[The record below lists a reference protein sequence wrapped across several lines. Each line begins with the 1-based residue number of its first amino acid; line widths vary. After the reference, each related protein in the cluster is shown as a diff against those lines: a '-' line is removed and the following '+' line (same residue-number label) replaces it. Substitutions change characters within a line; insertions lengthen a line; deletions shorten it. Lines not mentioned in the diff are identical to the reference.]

1 MRYYP
6 IFQLAIPHL
15 KVRYLRVTHPF
26 ATLLAPEGT
35 FSFNLHVLGTP
46 PAFVLSQNQ
55 TLHLNLKNSIKT
67 LQILFKNKTLED
79 KNLRRSRNND
89 YLVFKEQ
96 NRASILQNLFLWS
109 TCFFLIYPKN
119 FKKLFFLL
127 IFSADCKKEPLAFS
141 HLSYE

>member
-6 IFQLAIPHL
+6 AFQLAIPHL

-26 ATLLAPEGT
+26 ATLLAPKGT
-35 FSFNLHVLGTP
+35 FSFDLHVLGTP

-79 KNLRRSRNND
+79 KKSSQ
-89 YLVFKEQ
+89 V
-96 NRASILQNLFLWS
+96 
-109 TCFFLIYPKN
+109 PKQ
-119 FKKLFFLL
+119 
-127 IFSADCKKEPLAFS
+127 
-141 HLSYE
+141 

>member
-6 IFQLAIPHL
+6 AFRLAIPHL

-35 FSFNLHVLGTP
+35 FSFDLHVLGTP

-79 KNLRRSRNND
+79 KNLRGSRNND

-96 NRASILQNLFLWS
+96 KQAL
-109 TCFFLIYPKN
+109 
-119 FKKLFFLL
+119 
-127 IFSADCKKEPLAFS
+127 
-141 HLSYE
+141 